1 MNLVRWEPSRELAN
15 MREAINK
22 LWDDTY
28 AWPFRLA
35 RVSDEPVLPAIDV
48 YETGNELV
56 VKVAL
61 PGVKPE
67 DLDINISGNIVSS
80 NTR

>member
-28 AWPFRLA
+28 AWPFRLKA
-35 RVSDEPVLPAIDV
+35 RNQKAKAKGYD
-48 YETGNELV
+48 
-56 VKVAL
+56 
-61 PGVKPE
+61 
-67 DLDINISGNIVSS
+67 
-80 NTR
+80 